1 MPDFYSVLFG
11 EMLVFELN
19 GWIEVGNTIGGHA
32 DTVLKVTQKDRHNAI
47 ALEIPRC
54 TCFNK
59 HVGFIQ
65 E

>member
-1 MPDFYSVLFG
+1 
-11 EMLVFELN
+11 MLVFELN